1 MDFAL
6 TEEQQMFQ
14 QLFRD
19 FATKEVAKV
28 ADQTDKQEEVPPRL
42 IKRAAGQGFLA
53 ALAPEEPYGGAGLDF
68 TTYTLLIEAM
78 AAECASTALLL
89 HVHNGLSL
97 RTIVQHGT
105 EAVKESV
112 LPEMAAGE
120 RIGAFAMTEANA
132 GSDPTQMRTTARR
145 ENGAYILNGSKTW
158 VSNGGIAGVFVVF
171 ATTDPAGGA
180 RGISAFVVPAEAEGL
195 VVGQREKTLGM
206 RGASITRLYL
216 RDVRVPA
223 DHLLGSEGAGYR
235 IALEALDY
243 GRVGI
248 SAAAVGVARKVVD
261 LATRYSTERV
271 QFGTAIA
278 NKQAIQMFLADSA
291 TEVQAAQWLV
301 RHAAWLI
308 DQGQPFTQA
317 AAMAKLFAGRMA
329 GSVTN
334 KMVQVHGGAGFSAEY
349 PIERYYRDARAME
362 LVEGTSQMQQIV
374 IAGGLL
380 APVGVKVRP

>member
-171 ATTDPAGGA
+171 AATDPAGSA
-180 RGISAFVVPAEAEGL
+180 RGMSAFVVPPRRR
-195 VVGQREKTLGM
+195 VWSS
-206 RGASITRLYL
+206 AS
-216 RDVRVPA
+216 
-223 DHLLGSEGAGYR
+223 
-235 IALEALDY
+235 
-243 GRVGI
+243 
-248 SAAAVGVARKVVD
+248 ARRRW
-261 LATRYSTERV
+261 AC
-271 QFGTAIA
+271 A
-278 NKQAIQMFLADSA
+278 
-291 TEVQAAQWLV
+291 
-301 RHAAWLI
+301 
-308 DQGQPFTQA
+308 
-317 AAMAKLFAGRMA
+317 
-329 GSVTN
+329 
-334 KMVQVHGGAGFSAEY
+334 
-349 PIERYYRDARAME
+349 ARASR
-362 LVEGTSQMQQIV
+362 GCT
-374 IAGGLL
+374 
-380 APVGVKVRP
+380 